1 MDRIID
7 RSITEPPADT
17 KAVDKLDSESTGK
30 SGKSKDEKGLRSNL
44 ADFDES
50 ASFVALRNFEGVH
63 YKREDPKKTFVF
75 VLCPVQISVCS

>member
-7 RSITEPPADT
+7 RSITEPPADA
-17 KAVDKLDSESTGK
+17 KVGDKRDSEPTDK
-30 SGKSKDEKGLRSNL
+30 SSENNDAKGLRSNL

-63 YKREDPKKTFVF
+63 YKRDDPKK
-75 VLCPVQISVCS
+75 PYG